1 MAQNIWTLANH
12 LTLLRL
18 SAIPLLLILLS
29 FPQKLPSFL
38 AACVFLIAS
47 LTDLLDGFLA
57 RQRKQV
63 TTLGKLLDPLADKLL
78 VSAVLIMLIPLKRVP
93 AWMVFLIIGREIAVT
108 GLRGILSRKGIVL
121 SASRWGK
128 WKFTFQTI
136 SLTCLILHY
145 PYFDLNFHKIGIFT
159 LWLALI
165 LTLFSGY
172 QYFKRFYLYLKEED

>member
-12 LTLLRL
+12 LTFLRL

-29 FPQKLPSFL
+29 FPQKIPSFL

-78 VSAVLIMLIPLKRVP
+78 VSAVLIMLIPLNRVP
-93 AWMVFLIIGREIAVT
+93 AWMVFFIIGREIAVT
-108 GLRGILSRKGIVL
+108 GLRSILSCKGIVL

-128 WKFTFQTI
+128 WKFALQTI
-136 SLTCLILHY
+136 SLSCLILHY
-145 PYFDLNFHKIGIFT
+145 SYFGFNFHQIGIFT
-159 LWLALI
+159 LWLAFI
-165 LTLFSGY
+165 LTLYSGY
-172 QYFKRFYLYLKEED
+172 HYFKQFYFYLKEDY